1 MNSNINLNDLNT
13 IIFKAL
19 QILYQDALTFQ
30 GRYGEYRYGFLTS
43 SVLPQ
48 GQPPPIGVVTDQLL
62 IQYGHSNIQKDR
74 AINILYKLELISR
87 QGLTSSPLNNLALT
101 LSLLDASETDKT
113 PLLFE
118 ILGNGIDTGFCNRL
132 LQVAQNQLI
141 QNQLAST
148 NIADSNYLQNYYNF
162 HRVDKTKMGVIQHN
176 RNNQIWQ
183 LDTII
188 FLTIGLSNCLTQSKI
203 IQQI

>member
-13 IIFKAL
+13 IVFNAL
-19 QILYQDALTFQ
+19 QILYQDALSFQ

-48 GQPPPIGVVTDQLL
+48 GQPPPSGIITDQLL
-62 IQYGHSNIQKDR
+62 IQYSHNNVQKDKPF
-74 AINILYKLELISR
+74 NIVYKLELLSR
-87 QGLTSSPLNNLALT
+87 QGLVNSPLNNLALT
-101 LSLLDASETDKT
+101 ISLIDTSETDKT

-118 ILGNGIDTGFCNRL
+118 ILGNGIDIGFCNRL
-132 LQVAQNQLI
+132 LQQSQDQLI
-141 QNQLAST
+141 QNQLT
-148 NIADSNYLQNYYNF
+148 NQSLANSNYLQNYYNF
-162 HRVDKTKMGVIQHN
+162 HRVDKTKMGVINHN